1 MFGQIKQINKA
12 AEEASAEVADAH
24 FGDRSLGE
32 EALITTRL
40 Q

>member
-12 AEEASAEVADAH
+12 AEVADAH